1 MANAKRGASI
11 GIAQYTTIDQPQLL
25 ISMTEIPA
33 LTDLEFLPF
42 IDSNG
47 QLLEQ
52 FQGKVGIY
60 AIFDQTKTLK
70 YVGFSRDVFLSLRQH
85 LVRCVSECYWVKVQV
100 IDRPNRTILE
110 TIRAAWLE
118 GTAIS
123 DEAKWTQPIQVKE
136 FMTDE
141 ERSTYE
147 KAIDELGQIKALKNA
162 ARRVE
167 SEIMTQLKAR
177 NVQAEIRFNPK
188 LKEEG
193 LLDLK

>member
-1 MANAKRGASI
+1 MS
-11 GIAQYTTIDQPQLL
+11 
-25 ISMTEIPA
+25 EIPS
-33 LTDLEFLPF
+33 LSELEFLPYV
-42 IDSNG
+42 DQAG

-52 FQGKVGIY
+52 FQGKIGIY
-60 AIFDQTKTLK
+60 AIFDQEKTLK
-70 YVGFSRDVFLSLRQH
+70 FVGFSRDVFLSLRQH
-85 LVRCVSECYWVKVQV
+85 LVRCPLDCYWVKVSL

-110 TIRAAWLE
+110 TTRAAWIEENGSPL
-118 GTAIS
+118 S
-123 DEAKWTQPIQVKE
+123 DESQWTQPIQVKE
-136 FMTDE
+136 FMTDQ
-141 ERSTYE
+141 ERSTFE
-147 KAIDELGQIKALKNA
+147 SAIDELSQMKALKNV

>member
-1 MANAKRGASI
+1 
-11 GIAQYTTIDQPQLL
+11 
-25 ISMTEIPA
+25 MTDIPA
-33 LTDLEFLPF
+33 LSNLEFLPF
-42 IDSNG
+42 IDQNG

-60 AIFDQTKTLK
+60 AIFDQTQTLK
-70 YVGFSRDVFLSLRQH
+70 FIGFSRDVFLSLRQH
-85 LVRCVSECYWVKVQV
+85 LVRAVSDCYWVKVQI

-110 TIRAAWLE
+110 TIRAAWTEENGLS
-118 GTAIS
+118 ID

-136 FMTDE
+136 LMTDE
-141 ERSTYE
+141 ERSRYE
-147 KAIDELGQIKALKNA
+147 SAHDELTQIKALKTA

-167 SEIMTQLKAR
+167 AEIMAQLKAR
-177 NVQAEIRFNPK
+177 NVQADIRFNPK

>member
-1 MANAKRGASI
+1 MS
-11 GIAQYTTIDQPQLL
+11 
-25 ISMTEIPA
+25 EIPS
-33 LTDLEFLPF
+33 LSELEFLPYV
-42 IDSNG
+42 DQAG

-52 FQGKVGIY
+52 FQGKIGIY
-60 AIFDQTKTLK
+60 AIFDQEKNLK
-70 YVGFSRDVFLSLRQH
+70 FVGFSRDVFLSLRQH
-85 LVRCVSECYWVKVQV
+85 LVRCPRECYWVKVSL

-110 TIRAAWLE
+110 TTRAAWIEENGAPL
-118 GTAIS
+118 S
-123 DEAKWTQPIQVKE
+123 DESQWTQPIQVKE
-136 FMTDE
+136 FMTDQ
-141 ERSTYE
+141 ERSTFE
-147 KAIDELGQIKALKNA
+147 SAIDELSQMKALKNV

>member
-1 MANAKRGASI
+1 
-11 GIAQYTTIDQPQLL
+11 
-25 ISMTEIPA
+25 MTDIPA

-42 IDSNG
+42 INPEG

-60 AIFDQTKTLK
+60 AIFDQTQTLK
-70 YVGFSRDVFLSLRQH
+70 YIGFSRDVFLSLRQH
-85 LVRCVSECYWVKVQV
+85 LVRCVSDCYWVKVQIV
-100 IDRPNRTILE
+100 DRPSRTILE
-110 TIRAAWLE
+110 TIRTTWLTE
-118 GTAIS
+118 NGS
-123 DEAKWTQPIQVKE
+123 PLEDESKWTQPIQVKPL
-136 FMTDE
+136 MTDE

-147 KAIDELGQIKALKNA
+147 KAPDELTQIKTLKNV

-167 SEIMTQLKAR
+167 AEIMAQLKAR

>member
-1 MANAKRGASI
+1 
-11 GIAQYTTIDQPQLL
+11 
-25 ISMTEIPA
+25 MTEIPA

-42 IDSNG
+42 IDSSG

-52 FQGKVGIY
+52 LQGKVGIY
-60 AIFDQTKTLK
+60 AIFDQAKTLK

-110 TIRAAWLE
+110 TIRAAWLK

-167 SEIMTQLKAR
+167 SEIMMQLKAR

>member
-1 MANAKRGASI
+1 LLNLAI
-11 GIAQYTTIDQPQLL
+11 GNAQYTTIEQLRPVNPM
-25 ISMTEIPA
+25 SEIPS
-33 LTDLEFLPF
+33 LSELEFLPYV
-42 IDSNG
+42 DQAG

-52 FQGKVGIY
+52 FQGKIGIY
-60 AIFDQTKTLK
+60 AIFDQEKNLK
-70 YVGFSRDVFLSLRQH
+70 FVGFSRDVFLSLRQH
-85 LVRCVSECYWVKVQV
+85 LVRCPRECYWVKVSL

-110 TIRAAWLE
+110 TTRAAWIEENGSPL
-118 GTAIS
+118 S
-123 DEAKWTQPIQVKE
+123 DESQWTQPIQVKE
-136 FMTDE
+136 FMTAQ
-141 ERSTYE
+141 ERSTFE
-147 KAIDELGQIKALKNA
+147 SAIDELSQMKALKNV

>member
-1 MANAKRGASI
+1 
-11 GIAQYTTIDQPQLL
+11 
-25 ISMTEIPA
+25 MTEIPA

-42 IDSNG
+42 IDSDG
-47 QLLEQ
+47 QLPEQ
-52 FQGKVGIY
+52 FQGRVGIY

-70 YVGFSRDVFLSLRQH
+70 YIGFSRDVFLSLRQH
-85 LVRCVSECYWVKVQV
+85 LVRCVSDCYWVKVQI

-110 TIRAAWLE
+110 TIRSAWLD
-118 GTAIS
+118 GTTIS
-123 DEAKWTQPIQVKE
+123 DEARWTQPIQVKE
-136 FMTDE
+136 LMTDE
-141 ERSTYE
+141 ERSTFE
-147 KAIDELGQIKALKNA
+147 NAIDEPGQIKALKNA

>member
-1 MANAKRGASI
+1 MS
-11 GIAQYTTIDQPQLL
+11 
-25 ISMTEIPA
+25 EIPS
-33 LTDLEFLPF
+33 LSELEFLPYV
-42 IDSNG
+42 DQAG

-52 FQGKVGIY
+52 FQGKIGIY
-60 AIFDQTKTLK
+60 AIFDQEKNLK
-70 YVGFSRDVFLSLRQH
+70 FVGFSRDVFLSLRQH
-85 LVRCVSECYWVKVQV
+85 LVRCPRECYWVKVSL

-110 TIRAAWLE
+110 TTRAAWIEENGSPL
-118 GTAIS
+118 S
-123 DEAKWTQPIQVKE
+123 DESQWTQPIQVKE
-136 FMTDE
+136 FMTDQ
-141 ERSTYE
+141 ERSTFE
-147 KAIDELGQIKALKNA
+147 SAIDELSQMKALKNV

>member
-1 MANAKRGASI
+1 
-11 GIAQYTTIDQPQLL
+11 
-25 ISMTEIPA
+25 MTEIPA

>member
-1 MANAKRGASI
+1 MTS
-11 GIAQYTTIDQPQLL
+11 Q
-25 ISMTEIPA
+25 TEIPTLA
-33 LTDLEFLPF
+33 DLTFLPY
-42 IDSNG
+42 IDQNG
-47 QLLEQ
+47 QLPEQ

-60 AIFDQTKTLK
+60 AIFDQAQTLK

-85 LVRCVSECYWVKVQV
+85 LVRCVSDCYWVKAQI

-110 TIRAAWLE
+110 AIRAAWIE
-118 GTAIS
+118 ENGSPI
-123 DEAKWTQPIQVKE
+123 DNEAKWTEPIQVKE
-136 FMTDE
+136 LMTDE

-147 KAIDELGQIKALKNA
+147 NAIDELSQMKALKNI

-167 SEIMTQLKAR
+167 SEIMAQLKAR
-177 NVQAEIRFNPK
+177 NVQTEIRFNPK